1 MPGVTA
7 ESPERAEL
15 DLELPSNAR
24 SVGHAREALA
34 DMGQRLGAPVED
46 VKLAVSEA
54 VGNAVM
60 HAFRDTS
67 PGTITLRAH
76 QEPDRLVVTV
86 ADDGRGMS
94 PNLDSPGLGLGV
106 SLITRLALDVRFDS
120 SDDGTTVSMSFPA
133 MAGPKLV

>member
-1 MPGVTA
+1 MAAVTA

-15 DLELPSNAR
+15 DLELPSHAR
-24 SVGHAREALA
+24 SVGLAREAVVDLA
-34 DMGQRLGAPVED
+34 RRAGAPVDE

-60 HAFRDTS
+60 HAFRDTA
-67 PGTITLRAH
+67 PGAITLQAR

-120 SDDGTTVSMSFPA
+120 SDHGTTVSMSFPA
-133 MAGPKLV
+133 TAGRERV